1 MSEINLFEA
10 ASRKQLRF
18 QSSKGQLTVEH
29 LWLLPLTSANADS
42 LDKLA
47 MAANRELRE
56 LAEDSF
62 VESKP
67 NPRKA
72 ELTLQLDIL
81 KHVIGVKQAE
91 NAAKLAD
98 TQRREQIAQ
107 IEAALAEKQGDA
119 LKGMSAEDLE
129 QKLKDLKKS

>member
-1 MSEINLFEA
+1 MSELNIFEV

-18 QSSKGQLTVEH
+18 NSAKGLLTVEH

-81 KHVIGVKQAE
+81 KHVISVKQAE
-91 NAAKLAD
+91 NAAKVAD
-98 TQRREQIAQ
+98 TQRKTQIAQ

-119 LKGMSAEDLE
+119 LKSMSAAELE
-129 QKLKDLKKS
+129 KQLQELRS

>member
-1 MSEINLFEA
+1 MSEVNLFEA

-18 QSSKGQLTVEH
+18 TSSKGLLTVEH
-29 LWLLPLTSANADS
+29 LWLLPLTSANGDS

-98 TQRREQIAQ
+98 TQRKTQIAQ

>member
-1 MSEINLFEA
+1 MSEINLFEV

-18 QSSKGQLTVEH
+18 QSAKGALTVEH
-29 LWLLPLTSANADS
+29 LWLLPLTSANGDS
-42 LDKLA
+42 LDRLA
-47 MAANRELRE
+47 MAANRDLRE

-81 KHVIGVKQAE
+81 KHVINVKQAE
-91 NAAKLAD
+91 NAAKVAD
-98 TQRREQIAQ
+98 TQRKTQIQQ

-119 LKGMSAEDLE
+119 LKGMSAADLE
-129 QKLKDLKKS
+129 QKLKELRS

>member
-1 MSEINLFEA
+1 MSELNLFEV

-18 QSSKGQLTVEH
+18 TSSKGLLTVEH
-29 LWLLPLTSANADS
+29 LWLLPLTSANGDS

-129 QKLKDLKKS
+129 QKLRDLKKS

>member
-1 MSEINLFEA
+1 MSEVNLFEA

-18 QSSKGQLTVEH
+18 TSSKGLLTVEH
-29 LWLLPLTSANADS
+29 LWLLPLTSANGDS

>member
-18 QSSKGQLTVEH
+18 QSAKGALTVEH
-29 LWLLPLTSANADS
+29 LWLLPLTSANGDS
-42 LDKLA
+42 LDRLA
-47 MAANRELRE
+47 MAANRDLRE

-91 NAAKLAD
+91 NAAKVAD
-98 TQRREQIAQ
+98 TQRKTQIQQ

-119 LKGMSAEDLE
+119 LKGMSAAELE
-129 QKLKDLKKS
+129 QKLKELRS

>member
-1 MSEINLFEA
+1 MSELNIFEV

-18 QSSKGQLTVEH
+18 TSAKGLLTVEH

-47 MAANRELRE
+47 IGVNRELRE

-62 VESKP
+62 VDSKP

-107 IEAALAEKQGDA
+107 IEAALAEKQGEA
-119 LKGMSAEDLE
+119 LKGMSTADLE
-129 QKLKDLKKS
+129 QKLKDLRS